1 MDYWAKPG
9 LDRRQTLLLYP
20 TLDDCISAE
29 HPVRMLDEILQACD
43 WSAWEAEYHGGRG
56 QPPIPPRIVAGAIL
70 YGLMRRIRSGRQ
82 LEYACGHHF
91 DFLWLVE
98 GRSIDHD
105 TFCKFRTRFKEPL
118 KKLFKEIGRVAM
130 HMGLIQLVEVAFDG
144 TRVKA
149 NASRFQMWTA
159 AKAEAMLS
167 ELERQA
173 ARMLDEAEADDASA
187 SSIDE
192 NAKSLSPELADPARR
207 REKLLAALGQ
217 LRTADAARK
226 RDGIDP
232 QKTPAQLAPADP
244 EARLMPNKEGGYAP
258 NYTPTAAVDGTG
270 GFIVDCD
277 VIDVPKE
284 NGAFLDSVDRITE
297 NFERSP
303 SRALADGAFGTIVN
317 LKGMETRQIDF
328 YTPVESPLPEPGN
341 PALREDP
348 SVPVPEADWPKL
360 PRNANRKLAKSCFLY
375 DETANCYHC
384 PLGKILISDK
394 PRKRRR
400 AGGEIILRTYR
411 CHACANCPLAS
422 VCLDPKSKRGRTVSR
437 DGSEFLRAKMATKLN
452 TESGRKTYHRRLH
465 IAETPFAILKGVMGI
480 RQFLL
485 RGLEKVRTEWLWACT
500 AYNLKKLLLSEA
512 SLRAPAA
519 AETVPAEN

>member
-130 HMGLIQLVEVAFDG
+130 QMGLIQLVEVAFDG

-159 AKAEAMLS
+159 AKAEALLL

-187 SSIDE
+187 SSIGE

-207 REKLLAALGQ
+207 REKLLATLAQ
-217 LRTADAARK
+217 LRMADAARK
-226 RDGIDP
+226 RDVIGSAEDARATCSRRSRI
-232 QKTPAQLAPADP
+232 PADA
-244 EARLMPNKEGGYAP
+244 EQGRRLRPQLHPHGSGGWHGRIYR
-258 NYTPTAAVDGTG
+258 G
-270 GFIVDCD
+270 
-277 VIDVPKE
+277 
-284 NGAFLDSVDRITE
+284 LRRDR
-297 NFERSP
+297 
-303 SRALADGAFGTIVN
+303 RAQG
-317 LKGMETRQIDF
+317 
-328 YTPVESPLPEPGN
+328 
-341 PALREDP
+341 
-348 SVPVPEADWPKL
+348 
-360 PRNANRKLAKSCFLY
+360 
-375 DETANCYHC
+375 
-384 PLGKILISDK
+384 
-394 PRKRRR
+394 KRRVPRQRGSDCGEFR
-400 AGGEIILRTYR
+400 A
-411 CHACANCPLAS
+411 
-422 VCLDPKSKRGRTVSR
+422 
-437 DGSEFLRAKMATKLN
+437 
-452 TESGRKTYHRRLH
+452 
-465 IAETPFAILKGVMGI
+465 
-480 RQFLL
+480 
-485 RGLEKVRTEWLWACT
+485 
-500 AYNLKKLLLSEA
+500 
-512 SLRAPAA
+512 
-519 AETVPAEN
+519 

>member
-9 LDRRQTLLLYP
+9 LDRRQTLLMYP

-56 QPPIPPRIVAGAIL
+56 QPPIPPRVMAGAIL
-70 YGLMRRIRSGRQ
+70 YGLMRRIRSSRQ

-118 KKLFKEIGRVAM
+118 KKLFKQIGHLAM
-130 HMGLIQLVEVAFDG
+130 HLGLIQLVEVAFDG

-149 NASRFQMWTA
+149 NASRFHTWTA
-159 AKAEAMLS
+159 AKVETLLA
-167 ELERQA
+167 ELEMQA
-173 ARMLDEAEADDASA
+173 ARLLEEAEADDAA
-187 SSIDE
+187 AGGE
-192 NAKSLSPELADPARR
+192 NAKPLPPELADPARR
-207 REKLLAALGQ
+207 REKLQAALEK
-217 LRTADAARK
+217 LRAADAARK
-226 RDGIDP
+226 RDGVDP
-232 QKTPAQLAPADP
+232 QRSPAQLPPADLD
-244 EARLMPNKEGGYAP
+244 ARLLPNKEGGYAP
-258 NYTPTAAVDGTG
+258 NYTPTAAVDGGG

-277 VIDVPKE
+277 VTDVPKE
-284 NGAFLDSVDRITE
+284 NLVFLESMDRIAE

-303 SRALADGAFGTIVN
+303 WRAMADTAMGTIAN
-317 LKGMETRQIDF
+317 LEGMESRNIDF

-348 SVPVPEADWPKL
+348 TVPVAESDWPQL
-360 PRNANRKLAKSCFLY
+360 PRNAKQKLDKSCFLY
-375 DETANCYHC
+375 DETANCYYC
-384 PLGKILISDK
+384 PLGKILHSDK

-400 AGGEIILRTYR
+400 GGDKVAFRNYR
-411 CHACANCPLAS
+411 CRECAGCPLAS
-422 VCLDPKSKRGRTVSR
+422 TCLDSKCKRGRMVSR
-437 DGSEFLRAKMATKLN
+437 DGSEPLRAKMAAKLN
-452 TESGRKTYHRRLH
+452 TEEGRKIYHRRFHL
-465 IAETPFAILKGVMGI
+465 AETPFAILKGAMGI

-485 RGLEKVRTEWLWACT
+485 RGLEKVRTEWRWACT
-500 AYNLKKLLLSEA
+500 AYNLKKLARSWSA
-512 SLRAPAA
+512 LRAAA
-519 AETVPAEN
+519 TAVAVAR